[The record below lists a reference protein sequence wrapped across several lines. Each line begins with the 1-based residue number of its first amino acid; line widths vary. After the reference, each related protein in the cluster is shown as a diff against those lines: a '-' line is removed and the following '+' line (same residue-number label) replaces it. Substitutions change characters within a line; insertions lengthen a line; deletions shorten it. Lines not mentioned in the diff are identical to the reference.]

1 MQKGKDI
8 IKEIVEIRTKDRETR
23 EGNEGVGRTQKE
35 REKSSGAVT
44 KCLGEAKGVMKGAVE

>member
-1 MQKGKDI
+1 MQKGRDI

-35 REKSSGAVT
+35 REDSSGAVT
-44 KCLGEAKGVMKGAVE
+44 KCHGDAKGGHEGSS